1 MTILFIVLMFECV
14 TVSVICLVCPLQ
26 PMAIKRA
33 RNAKKN
39 LLVFIL
45 LFIAYCSLFQLFID
59 IFPVY
64 SQNAKIRTISHTIVA
79 QIAAIISL
87 FQYPVFA
94 G

>member
-1 MTILFIVLMFECV
+1 MTILFIVLLFECV
-14 TVSVICLVCPLQ
+14 IVLVVCSVCPLQ
-26 PMAIKRA
+26 SVAIKRA
-33 RNAKKN
+33 RAAKMIC
-39 LLVFIL
+39 LIFIL
-45 LFIAYCSLFQLFID
+45 LLVVYYSLFQLFID
-59 IFPVY
+59 IFPIY